1 MIGQAE
7 RVAELNRLS
16 AALPTGGKSK
26 IISFTS
32 GKGGTGKT
40 LLSLNIA
47 YALSNAGAKV
57 LFIDL
62 DLNLSNAH
70 IMLNEIASKTLGGFF
85 EGKCL
90 LKELVT
96 EYGKNLHFIFGDSGS
111 DVYSVNV
118 SGNIKRFFAQLSRIA
133 GEYDYIFLDTGSGAG
148 EGTMK
153 ILKNSD
159 TSIFVITPEPTAV
172 MDAYVIMKLMKN
184 YSVSG
189 EKYAIINKCNSE
201 SEGES
206 AFENLTAAASHFLK
220 DEIRMLGTI
229 KNDELV
235 NKSILAQKLL
245 LQMYPQ
251 AEISLQISSASQ
263 RINEFIHLA
272 NIRHTASCVR

>member
-7 RVAELNRLS
+7 RVAELSRLS
-16 AALPTGGKSK
+16 GNPGSGRKSK

-40 LLSLNIA
+40 LLSLNLA
-47 YALSNAGAKV
+47 YALSKSGARV

-70 IMLNEIASKTLGGFF
+70 IMLNEVTSKTLGGFF

-90 LKELVT
+90 LRELVT
-96 EYGKNLHFIFGDSGS
+96 EYEDNLHFIFGDSGS

-118 SGNIKRFFAQLSRIA
+118 SGNIDRFFAQLDRIA
-133 GEYDYIFLDTGSGAG
+133 GDYDYILLDTGSGAG

-153 ILKNSD
+153 ILKYSD
-159 TSIFVITPEPTAV
+159 SSIFVITPEPTAV

-184 YSVSG
+184 TSFKG
-189 EKYAIINKCNSE
+189 EKFAVVNKCGSE
-201 SEGES
+201 SEGEN
-206 AFENLTAAASHFLK
+206 AYENLTAASSHFLQ

-229 KNDELV
+229 KYDGLV
-235 NKSILAQKLL
+235 NKSISAQKLL
-245 LQMYPQ
+245 LQIYPE
-251 AEISLQISSASQ
+251 AEISSQINAVSR
-263 RINEFIHLA
+263 RIHEINHLA
-272 NIRHTASCVR
+272 NIRHTAAI